1 MTSSTDD
8 IKVVPITDNTAEKSQ
23 IYPTLTWSKITY
35 DIPIK
40 HKKASFRQNTGHKV
54 GKTDAEKAQNATECP
69 VEDHRRILDSVSGTI
84 NRGEVVAILGAS
96 GAGKTTLLNI
106 ISARLGKIGTLNG
119 EILYHGKPRDPQT
132 WKRSVGFVEQDD
144 IMLGLFTVQETL
156 AYTASMRLPDSVYTA
171 EQKRQRVQDII
182 DMLRLHK
189 CKDTRIGSAA
199 KRGISGGERKRTSIG
214 MVSHSSLCRS
224 FLLLTVMI
232 GARQ

>member
-8 IKVVPITDNTAEKSQ
+8 IKVVPITDDTAEKSH
-23 IYPTLTWSKITY
+23 IYPTLTWSNITY
-35 DIPIK
+35 DIPVK
-40 HKKASFRQNTGHKV
+40 YKKKKASFWPALGRRAN
-54 GKTDAEKAQNATECP
+54 KTDAETAQSATDSP
-69 VEDHRRILDSVSGTI
+69 VEVHRRILDSVSGTV

-106 ISARLGKIGTLNG
+106 ISARLGSVGTLNG
-119 EILYHGKPRDPQT
+119 DISYHGKPRDAGT

-144 IMLGLFTVQETL
+144 IMLGLFTIQETL
-156 AYTASMRLPDSVYTA
+156 EYTARMRLPDSIYSA

-214 MVSHSSLCRS
+214 MVSELN
-224 FLLLTVMI
+224 
-232 GARQ
+232 